1 MALINNVEKTATIT
15 LKLNEYK
22 LLKNVLIAYKINVEA
37 TGETLNSN
45 ELKLINK
52 LIK

>member
-22 LLKNVLIAYKINVEA
+22 LLKNILITYKINVEA
-37 TGETLNSN
+37 GGETLSSN
-45 ELKLINK
+45 QLKLINK
-52 LIK
+52 LTK

>member
-1 MALINNVEKTATIT
+1 MALINNIEKTATIT

-22 LLKNVLIAYKINVEA
+22 LLKDILMTYKINIEA
-37 TGETLNSN
+37 GGETLKSN

-52 LIK
+52 LTK

>member
-22 LLKNVLIAYKINVEA
+22 LLKDILITYKINIEGS
-37 TGETLNSN
+37 GEELKPN
-45 ELKLINK
+45 ELRLIDKLVK
-52 LIK
+52 